1 MIIDFIY
8 SKYSSLLKAA
18 GTGDTNIEY
27 MEYRQGVISC
37 TAHQHYMITIL
48 KDLNGYIDCIF
59 IDFVTS
65 YQKRNTQFKN
75 EDNNYTFFIVWCLL
89 CKIKTPN

>member
-18 GTGDTNIEY
+18 GTGDTNIKY

-37 TAHQHYMITIL
+37 TAH
-48 KDLNGYIDCIF
+48 
-59 IDFVTS
+59 
-65 YQKRNTQFKN
+65 
-75 EDNNYTFFIVWCLL
+75 
-89 CKIKTPN
+89 